1 MRFRSLPCIE
11 SCASYIIAKVVLMVN
26 MLKRNKSSKG
36 LKWREC
42 LYHWELQNK
51 LISISIVADVKT
63 GASTIRPGKGNI
75 PTIRPLRNFC
85 RTSENIW
92 QNNGLTNV
100 GLDYTDTHRPQLW
113 EDMES
118 LSENCPKIKFFLAMI
133 KFHPEIQ
140 DAVGSRMFFQ
150 GGLDRPIFYIPIF
163 SWNFNK
169 KMPQKVSVL

>member
-42 LYHWELQNK
+42 LYHWELQSK
-51 LISISIVADVKT
+51 LISITEVAVVKT
-63 GASTIRPGKGNI
+63 GTSTIRPSKGNI
-75 PTIRPLRNFC
+75 SAIRPLRNFC

-113 EDMES
+113 EEMES
-118 LSENCPKIKFFLAMI
+118 LSTNCPKIKFLDALASLDLKLSVSQWVSDSPFFS
-133 KFHPEIQ
+133 KFNI
-140 DAVGSRMFFQ
+140 S
-150 GGLDRPIFYIPIF
+150 
-163 SWNFNK
+163 SNSSN
-169 KMPQKVSVL
+169 SCNSSN